1 MVDTGTGLG
10 QKFVW
15 ILVKN
20 FRAAMGQ
27 CLASITEKSSLA
39 IRMNKNFRLFVFVP
53 VHFEKHLRTPFFHR
67 TPPSDCFCFM
77 TVWKPARM
85 LKVLMS
91 FLIFHW
97 SLNVMHRT

>member
-27 CLASITEKSSLA
+27 CLASITEKISLA

-53 VHFEKHLRTPFFHR
+53 VHFEKHLRTPFFHKNLR
-67 TPPSDCFCFM
+67 ATAF
-77 TVWKPARM
+77 A
-85 LKVLMS
+85 L
-91 FLIFHW
+91 
-97 SLNVMHRT
+97 